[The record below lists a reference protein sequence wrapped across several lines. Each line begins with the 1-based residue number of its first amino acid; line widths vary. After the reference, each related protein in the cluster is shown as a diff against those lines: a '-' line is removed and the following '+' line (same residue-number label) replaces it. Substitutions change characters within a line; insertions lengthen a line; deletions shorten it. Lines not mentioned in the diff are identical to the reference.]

1 MEVFFVLGVAAMML
15 TPIVWVIYEVIDG
28 VIDAER
34 TIRRQQ
40 QDD

>member
-1 MEVFFVLGVAAMML
+1 MEVFFVLGVATLML

-34 TIRRQQ
+34 TIRRQR

>member
-1 MEVFFVLGVAAMML
+1 MELFLIVGFAAMVL

-34 TIRRQQ
+34 TIRRQR